1 MTTLER
7 EVVELKA
14 RVEYLE
20 AMVRQLVGK
29 ARQVVPAAL
38 DEPLALEQLLARCK
52 AGEGVVRDPTPEEC
66 FLAGEWDALPEE
78 EKQAHIRAM
87 QRLDLAPPLSRIK
100 LHRKPPLNIASHYGH
115 LLL

>member
-7 EVVELKA
+7 EVVEIKA

-29 ARQVVPAAL
+29 VRQVVPAAS

-52 AGEGVVRDPTPEEC
+52 AEGVVRDPTPEEC
-66 FLAGEWDALPEE
+66 CR
-78 EKQAHIRAM
+78 RASGTLY
-87 QRLDLAPPLSRIK
+87 RRRKSKPISVPCSTSIW
-100 LHRKPPLNIASHYGH
+100 LHR
-115 LLL
+115 

>member
-29 ARQVVPAAL
+29 VRQVVPAAL
-38 DEPLALEQLLARCK
+38 DEPLALEQLLQ
-52 AGEGVVRDPTPEEC
+52 
-66 FLAGEWDALPEE
+66 DAKPRVWSVTQLP
-78 EKQAHIRAM
+78 KNAAWRASGTLY
-87 QRLDLAPPLSRIK
+87 RRRKSKPISVPCSTSIW
-100 LHRKPPLNIASHYGH
+100 LHR
-115 LLL
+115 